1 MNIFTIVFR
10 TIFYYFLVLFLFR
23 LMGKREV
30 GELAITDLV
39 VTILIAEF
47 ASLAIENYKESLFTT
62 LIPIILIAILQ
73 ISLSFISM
81 KNFKFRHIV
90 DSTPSLIIKDGKI
103 NFKEME
109 RQRYS
114 IDDLLTQIRDKG
126 IKSLDE
132 IEYAVLENN
141 GNLSTFLYDNKKIYP
156 GYHMNKKSWITM
168 NLDNT
173 VNINDIN
180 KNKIWLT
187 KILKEEKTNLD
198 NVFYAFYKNNKCFII
213 KRND

>member
-1 MNIFTIVFR
+1 
-10 TIFYYFLVLFLFR
+10 
-23 LMGKREV
+23 MGKREV

-109 RQRYS
+109 RQR
-114 IDDLLTQIRDKG
+114 
-126 IKSLDE
+126 
-132 IEYAVLENN
+132 
-141 GNLSTFLYDNKKIYP
+141 
-156 GYHMNKKSWITM
+156 
-168 NLDNT
+168 
-173 VNINDIN
+173 
-180 KNKIWLT
+180 
-187 KILKEEKTNLD
+187 
-198 NVFYAFYKNNKCFII
+198 
-213 KRND
+213 

>member
-156 GYHMNKKSWITM
+156 MPLIIDGVINYQTLVDIKKDKLWLM
-168 NLDNT
+168 KML
-173 VNINDIN
+173 
-180 KNKIWLT
+180 KNEHTSL
-187 KILKEEKTNLD
+187 EQ
-198 NVFYAFYKNNKCFII
+198 VFYAFYKNNKCFII
-213 KRND
+213 KKN

>member
-109 RQRYS
+109 
-114 IDDLLTQIRDKG
+114 K
-126 IKSLDE
+126 
-132 IEYAVLENN
+132 
-141 GNLSTFLYDNKKIYP
+141 
-156 GYHMNKKSWITM
+156 
-168 NLDNT
+168 
-173 VNINDIN
+173 
-180 KNKIWLT
+180 
-187 KILKEEKTNLD
+187 
-198 NVFYAFYKNNKCFII
+198 
-213 KRND
+213 

>member
-90 DSTPSLIIKDGKI
+90 DSTP
-103 NFKEME
+103 
-109 RQRYS
+109 
-114 IDDLLTQIRDKG
+114 
-126 IKSLDE
+126 
-132 IEYAVLENN
+132 
-141 GNLSTFLYDNKKIYP
+141 
-156 GYHMNKKSWITM
+156 
-168 NLDNT
+168 
-173 VNINDIN
+173 
-180 KNKIWLT
+180 
-187 KILKEEKTNLD
+187 
-198 NVFYAFYKNNKCFII
+198 
-213 KRND
+213 

>member
-1 MNIFTIVFR
+1 MNLFTIVFR

-156 GYHMNKKSWITM
+156 MPLIIDGVIQYDT
-168 NLDNT
+168 L
-173 VNINDIN
+173 NDIN

>member
-156 GYHMNKKSWITM
+156 MPLIIDGVIQYDT
-168 NLDNT
+168 L
-173 VNINDIN
+173 NDIN

-187 KILKEEKTNLD
+187 KILKEEKQ
-198 NVFYAFYKNNKCFII
+198 I
-213 KRND
+213 

>member
-156 GYHMNKKSWITM
+156 MPLIIDGVIQYDT
-168 NLDNT
+168 L
-173 VNINDIN
+173 NDIN

-198 NVFYAFYKNNKCFII
+198 NVFYAFYKNNK
-213 KRND
+213 

>member
-156 GYHMNKKSWITM
+156 MPLIIDGVIQYDT
-168 NLDNT
+168 L
-173 VNINDIN
+173 NDIN
-180 KNKIWLT
+180 KNKI
-187 KILKEEKTNLD
+187 
-198 NVFYAFYKNNKCFII
+198 
-213 KRND
+213 